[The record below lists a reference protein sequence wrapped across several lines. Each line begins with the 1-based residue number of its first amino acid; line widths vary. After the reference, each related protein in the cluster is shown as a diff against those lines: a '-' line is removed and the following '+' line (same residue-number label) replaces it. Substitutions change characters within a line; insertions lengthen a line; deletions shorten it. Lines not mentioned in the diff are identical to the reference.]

1 MAPKRAGRPSTGAA
15 MKRPKTGGIQSEVKI
30 VAHALASADLDK
42 VVVKTLSTVVPYAL
56 SQYAEERHAYENSV
70 LNMAEETLQAIK
82 GTNQKAVAVIKAK
95 LSGRDAEKIKR
106 EAAVLDGAKAI
117 AAAKTDAAK
126 REYYSYEAGTILVK
140 AEKLAKEAT
149 KAQKAGN
156 EVYNALAAKRELLDG
171 IKAKV
176 AVMKAGSC
184 PKKDVVA
191 LEKDMSPYKFDPT
204 LISHMHLC
212 LTKAPA
218 DLTDFESKMMAE
230 LESELAAR
238 STELDGKIAAEEPGK
253 KVRDAAADAAASAL
267 TAAKDKDADATAALS
282 AATAAVKKAQSD
294 LKTTEA
300 KFAGFDHEMK
310 DVEKGLAAAEATLSD
325 FVEGPLSS
333 FATLKV
339 RSAPPPEPEE
349 PDVPEPAVPEPAV
362 PEPVAQEA
370 AAPPAQAQA

>member
-1 MAPKRAGRPSTGAA
+1 
-15 MKRPKTGGIQSEVKI
+15 
-30 VAHALASADLDK
+30 LASADLDK
-42 VVVKTLSTVVPYAL
+42 AVVRVLSSVVPFAL
-56 SQYAEERHAYENSV
+56 SQYAEERHAYENLV
-70 LNMAEETLQAIK
+70 LNMAEETLHSIK
-82 GTNQKAVAVIKAK
+82 SADEKAVADIKAK
-95 LSGRDAEKIKR
+95 LSGRDAEKVQR
-106 EAAVLDGAKAI
+106 EVAVLDGAKAI
-117 AAAKTDAAK
+117 AAAKTDAAN
-126 REYYSYEAGTILVK
+126 REYDSYVADTIHAK
-140 AEKLAKEAT
+140 AEKAAKEAT
-149 KAQKAGN
+149 KVQKAGN
-156 EVYNALAAKRELLDG
+156 DAYNQLAAKKEILNG

-253 KVRDAAADAAASAL
+253 KVRDVAADTAASAL
-267 TAAKDKDADATAALS
+267 TAAKEKDAAATAALS

-310 DVEKGLAAAEATLSD
+310 DVENGLAAATATLSD
-325 FVEGPLSS
+325 FVEGPLAS
-333 FATLKV
+333 FNTLKV

-349 PDVPEPAVPEPAV
+349 PEVPEPAVPEPTV
-362 PEPVAQEA
+362 PEKA
-370 AAPPAQAQA
+370 AAPEAQAQA